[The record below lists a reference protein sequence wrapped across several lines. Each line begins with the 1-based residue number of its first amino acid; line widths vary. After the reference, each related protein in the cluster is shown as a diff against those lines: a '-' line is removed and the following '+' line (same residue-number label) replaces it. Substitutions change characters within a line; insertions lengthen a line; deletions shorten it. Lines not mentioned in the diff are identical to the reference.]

1 MSVIRVPITF
11 SAHEVD
17 LIEHLEKQDI
27 PKATYIKQLIRQ
39 DMNKS
44 NNNTVDEKII
54 ERTVEKV
61 LAKKGIDIK
70 AIEKEE
76 KIEGKPLDDGGLEF

>member
-44 NNNTVDEKII
+44 NNTVDEKII